1 MLMEEQNFNP
11 PPSFTT
17 LTDIMERFQ
26 TVPYDQFQQELQSW
40 FEQNLAG
47 QKGLTIDELQKS
59 PDFQQL
65 LGLIAKIYHQAEVK
79 QTLSDHQ
86 ITRSHDQE

>member
-1 MLMEEQNFNP
+1 METSP
-11 PPSFTT
+11 ILKPSFKT

-40 FEQNLAG
+40 FEQDLTR
-47 QKGLTIDELQKS
+47 QQGLTTAELQKS
-59 PDFQQL
+59 PNFRQL
-65 LGLIAKIYHQAEVK
+65 LGLVAKIYHQAEVN
-79 QTLSDHQ
+79 QTLSDNQ

>member
-1 MLMEEQNFNP
+1 MKTIKNP
-11 PPSFTT
+11 SNHPPSFST

-40 FEQNLAG
+40 FEQNLAK
-47 QKGLTIDELQKS
+47 QKNLTTEELHQD
-59 PDFQQL
+59 PDLQQL
-65 LGLIAKIYHQAEVK
+65 LALIAKIYHQAEVN

-86 ITRSHDQE
+86 ITHSHDQE

>member
-1 MLMEEQNFNP
+1 METSP
-11 PPSFTT
+11 ISPPSFTT

-40 FEQNLAG
+40 FEQTLAK
-47 QKGLTIDELQKS
+47 QKGLTTEELQKS
-59 PDFQQL
+59 PDLQEL
-65 LGLIAKIYHQAEVK
+65 LALIAKIYHQAEVT

-86 ITRSHDQE
+86 ITHSHEPK

>member
-1 MLMEEQNFNP
+1 METSP
-11 PPSFTT
+11 ISPPSFTT

-40 FEQNLAG
+40 FEQTLAK
-47 QKGLTIDELQKS
+47 QKGLTTEEVQKS
-59 PDFQQL
+59 ADLQEL
-65 LGLIAKIYHQAEVK
+65 LALIAKIYHQAEVN

-86 ITRSHDQE
+86 ITHSHESK